1 MQIKQ
6 AAIPSEGRF
15 PPNATLLV
23 LFIHPARKNVVL
35 FTPLAGTVDARS
47 KQPNGLTLVVC
58 LLMDLYFAGQAEF

>member
-15 PPNATLLV
+15 PLNATLLV

-35 FTPLAGTVDARS
+35 FTPLRWHS
-47 KQPNGLTLVVC
+47 EFQKQTPG
-58 LLMDLYFAGQAEF
+58 F